1 MAHPGPRHAPY
12 AEGVPVSSSSS
23 SSSSAARPARA
34 GEART
39 TTPPQ
44 GGEAQANTPARQRD
58 AQATTPAHLEPTR
71 ASSVPGFPRIGRRR
85 ELKRALERY
94 WHGDDTRSQLLAVGR
109 RIRDSTWHDLHDA
122 GLTQLPGNTF
132 SFYDHILDDA
142 LLLGAVPERFRGWVE
157 ELAPVDRVFALAR
170 GRADVQPLELVA
182 LQGTSYQYRQ
192 PEFAPDTPLGLRPD
206 ELVAEVARARELGYE
221 IRPVVTGPVSLL
233 LLSKREP
240 EAMPGFRPIDLLDRV
255 LEQYEALLGVLAA
268 AGVTC
273 VQFDEPCMTME
284 RDPAEVESLRRA
296 YERLA
301 AVATRP
307 RILVTGAYGDLGDAL
322 PALAST
328 DVEAIGLDLV
338 HGHRSAAELAA
349 VPGLRGKRLYAGV
362 VDGQN
367 VWRTDKFAALEYLRE
382 LKEVFGDL
390 VVTTSCTLLH
400 VPYDVRAERDLPG
413 ELADSLA
420 FADQKVAEVVS
431 LAAALEDGPTPRW
444 RPLPVLPSAR
454 RDDVRARTAGVDD
467 DDKVRLPYE
476 QRAARQADRLSLPV
490 VPTATLG
497 SFPQTVQI
505 RRARLDLAQG
515 RISYERYRD
524 YLRAEIAE
532 VIRLQ
537 EDIGLDV
544 LVHGE
549 VERND
554 MVQYFAELLDGFA
567 ATRHGWVQ
575 SYGSR
580 CVRPPVLY
588 GDVARPAP
596 MTVEWTA
603 YAQSLTDRPVKGI
616 ITGPVTMLARSFR
629 RTDLSLEELGTQLAL
644 AIRDEVADLEAAGTA
659 IVQVDE
665 PAIRELLPRRGA
677 DRRAYLDWAVG
688 AFRLATAG
696 ARPETQI
703 HTHLSYSSL
712 RLMTVAIE
720 QLDADVT
727 NIVATRSI
735 EWVLHALQDH
745 TLTRQVAPGVYES
758 RSGFVPDID
767 LLHERL
773 LEGVEAVGV
782 ERLWAVPDGGLKSRY
797 TWQLEPSLRNM
808 VAAARRIRRAVARD
822 S

>member
-1 MAHPGPRHAPY
+1 MPGY
-12 AEGVPVSSSSS
+12 
-23 SSSSAARPARA
+23 
-34 GEART
+34 
-39 TTPPQ
+39 
-44 GGEAQANTPARQRD
+44 
-58 AQATTPAHLEPTR
+58 
-71 ASSVPGFPRIGRRR
+71 PRIGRRR

-94 WHGDDTRSQLLAVGR
+94 WHGDDTRAQLLAVGR
-109 RIRDSTWHDLHDA
+109 RIRDTTWHDLHDA

-132 SFYDHILDDA
+132 SFYDHVLDDA
-142 LLLGAVPERFRGWVE
+142 LLLGAIPGRFRDQVE
-157 ELAPVDRVFALAR
+157 GLTPVDTVFALAR
-170 GRADVQPLELVA
+170 GRADVQPLEMVQ
-182 LQGTSYQYRQ
+182 LQGTSYNYRQ
-192 PEFAPDTPLGLRPD
+192 PEFSADTRLGLRPD
-206 ELVAEVARARELGYE
+206 ELLAEIARATGFGYE
-221 IRPVVTGPVSLL
+221 LRPVVTGPVSLL
-233 LLSKREP
+233 LLSKAEP
-240 EAMPGFRPIDLLDRV
+240 GAADGFRPLDVLDRL
-255 LEQYEALLGVLAA
+255 LEQYEALLGVLAG

-284 RDPAEVESLRRA
+284 RSSDEIDALRRA
-296 YERLA
+296 YDRLA

-307 RILVTGAYGDLGDAL
+307 RILVSGAYGDLGDAL

-328 DVEAIGLDLV
+328 GVEAIGLDLV
-338 HGHRSAAELAA
+338 YGRRSAAELAA
-349 VPGLRGKRLYAGV
+349 VPGMRGKRLYAGV

-367 VWRTDKFAALEYLRE
+367 VWRTDKFATLDYLRE
-382 LKEVFGDL
+382 LKTEFADL
-390 VVTTSCTLLH
+390 VVTASCTLLH
-400 VPYDVRAERDLPG
+400 VPYDVRAESDLPG

-420 FADQKVAEVVS
+420 FADQKVDEVVS

-454 RDDVRARTAGVDD
+454 RDDVRARTSGVDD
-467 DDKVRLPYE
+467 DDKVRIPYSE
-476 QRAARQADRLSLPV
+476 RAARQAARLGLPPL
-490 VPTATLG
+490 PTATLG

-505 RRARLDLAQG
+505 RRARLDLAEG
-515 RISYERYRD
+515 RISYERYRE
-524 YLRAEIAE
+524 YLRAEIAA

-537 EDIGLDV
+537 EDMGLDV

-567 ATRHGWVQ
+567 ATRNGWVQ

-596 MTVEWTA
+596 MTVEWTE
-603 YAQSLTDRPVKGI
+603 YAQSLTRRPVKGI
-616 ITGPVTMLARSFR
+616 LTGPVTMLARSFC
-629 RTDLSLEELGTQLAL
+629 RTDLALPEVATQLAL
-644 AIRDEVADLEAAGTA
+644 VMRDEVADLEAAGIA

-665 PAIRELLPRRGA
+665 PALRELLPRRGA
-677 DRRAYLDWAVG
+677 DRQGYLDWAVG
-688 AFRLATAG
+688 TFRLATAG
-696 ARPETQI
+696 ARTETQI

-712 RLMTVAIE
+712 AVMTEAIE
-720 QLDADVT
+720 DLDADVT

-735 EWVLHALQDH
+735 EWVLDALQDH

-758 RSGFVPDID
+758 RSGYVPDID

-773 LEGVEAVGV
+773 LKGVAAVGV

-797 TWQLEPSLRNM
+797 TWQLEPSLRNL
-808 VAAARRIRRAVARD
+808 VTAARRIRRAIAQD

>member
-1 MAHPGPRHAPY
+1 M
-12 AEGVPVSSSSS
+12 
-23 SSSSAARPARA
+23 
-34 GEART
+34 
-39 TTPPQ
+39 
-44 GGEAQANTPARQRD
+44 
-58 AQATTPAHLEPTR
+58 
-71 ASSVPGFPRIGRRR
+71 
-85 ELKRALERY
+85 
-94 WHGDDTRSQLLAVGR
+94 GR
-109 RIRDSTWHDLHDA
+109 RIRDTTWHDLHDA

-132 SFYDHILDDA
+132 SFYDHVLDDA
-142 LLLGAVPERFRGWVE
+142 LLFGAIPARFRDLIDG
-157 ELAPVDRVFALAR
+157 LAPVDTVFALAR
-170 GRADVQPLELVA
+170 GRADVPPLELVA
-182 LQGTSYQYRQ
+182 LQGTGYHYRQ
-192 PEFAPDTPLGLRPD
+192 PEVSADIALGLRPD
-206 ELVAEVARARELGYE
+206 ELLAEIGRARELGYE

-233 LLSKREP
+233 LLSKVEP
-240 EAMPGFRPIDLLDRV
+240 GAAAGFEPLDVLDRL
-255 LEQYEALLGVLAA
+255 LEQYEALLGVLAG

-284 RDPAEVESLRRA
+284 RTDVEIDCLRRA
-296 YERLA
+296 YDRLA

-307 RILVTGAYGDLGDAL
+307 RILVTGAYGDPGDAL
-322 PALAST
+322 PALAVT
-328 DVEAIGLDLV
+328 GVEAIGLDLV
-338 HGHRSAAELAA
+338 HGRRATAELAA
-349 VPGLRGKRLYAGV
+349 IPGLRDKRLYAGV

-367 VWRTDKFAALEYLRE
+367 VWRTDKFATLDYLRE
-382 LKEVFGDL
+382 LKTVFTDL
-390 VVTTSCTLLH
+390 VVTASCTLLH
-400 VPYDVRAERDLPG
+400 VPYDVRAEADLPA
-413 ELADSLA
+413 ELVDSLA

-431 LAAALEDGPTPRW
+431 LATALEDGPTPRW

-454 RDDVRARTAGVDD
+454 REDVRARTAGVDD
-467 DDKVRLPYE
+467 DDKARLPYAE
-476 QRAARQADRLSLPV
+476 RAARQAQRLQLPTL
-490 VPTATLG
+490 PTATLG

-505 RRARLDLAQG
+505 RRARLDLAEG
-515 RISYERYRD
+515 RIDYERYRE
-524 YLRAEIAE
+524 YLREEVAS

-567 ATRHGWVQ
+567 ATRNGWVQ

-596 MTVEWTA
+596 MTVEWTG
-603 YAQSLTDRPVKGI
+603 YAQSLTERPVKGVL
-616 ITGPVTMLARSFR
+616 TGPVTMLARSFC
-629 RTDLSLEELGTQLAL
+629 RTDLALPEVATQLAL
-644 AIRDEVADLEAAGTA
+644 VIRDEVADLEAAGTA
-659 IVQVDE
+659 IIQVDE

-688 AFRLATAG
+688 TFRLATAG

-712 RLMTVAIE
+712 RVMTEAIE
-720 QLDADVT
+720 ELDADVT

-735 EWVLHALQDH
+735 DWVLDALQDH

-773 LEGVEAVGV
+773 LEGVAAVGL

-797 TWQLEPSLRNM
+797 TWQLEPSLRNL

-822 S
+822 TRGSNRITVTSPAPDVRGIGS

>member
-1 MAHPGPRHAPY
+1 MPSPSPSTPSSRHLAP
-12 AEGVPVSSSSS
+12 A
-23 SSSSAARPARA
+23 
-34 GEART
+34 
-39 TTPPQ
+39 
-44 GGEAQANTPARQRD
+44 
-58 AQATTPAHLEPTR
+58 R
-71 ASSVPGFPRIGRRR
+71 ASSVPGYPRIGRRR

-132 SFYDHILDDA
+132 SFYDHVLDDA
-142 LLLGAVPERFRGWVE
+142 LLLGAIPARFRELVE
-157 ELAPVDRVFALAR
+157 DLTPVDTVFALAR
-170 GRADVQPLELVA
+170 GRADVPPLELVS
-182 LQGTSYQYRQ
+182 LQGTSYLYRQ
-192 PEFAPDTPLGLRPD
+192 PEFAPHTRLGLRPD
-206 ELVAEVARARELGYE
+206 ELLAEVARARELGYE
-221 IRPVVTGPVSLL
+221 IRPVVTGPVSML
-233 LLSKREP
+233 LLSKAEP
-240 EAMPGFRPIDLLDRV
+240 GAAPDFRPLDVLDR
-255 LEQYEALLGVLAA
+255 LLAEYEALLEVLAGA
-268 AGVTC
+268 DVTC

-284 RDPAEVESLRRA
+284 RTADEIERLRHA
-296 YERLA
+296 YERLS
-301 AVATRP
+301 AVPTRP

-328 DVEAIGLDLV
+328 EIEAIGLDLV
-338 HGHRSAAELAA
+338 YGRRSATELAA
-349 VPGLRGKRLYAGV
+349 VPGMRGKRLYAGV

-367 VWRTDKFAALEYLRE
+367 VWRTDKFATLDYLRE
-382 LKEVFGDL
+382 LKAEFTDL

-400 VPYDVRAERDLPG
+400 VPYDVRAESDLPG

-454 RDDVRARTAGVDD
+454 RADVRARTAGVDD
-467 DDKVRLPYE
+467 DRLRLPYA
-476 QRAARQADRLSLPV
+476 QRAARQADRLGLPTL
-490 VPTATLG
+490 PTATLG

-515 RISYERYRD
+515 RIDYERYRE
-524 YLRAEIAE
+524 YLREEIAS
-532 VIRLQ
+532 VVRLQ

-567 ATRHGWVQ
+567 ATRNGWVQ

-596 MTVEWTA
+596 MTVEWTR
-603 YAQSLTDRPVKGI
+603 YAQSLTDRPVKGVV
-616 ITGPVTMLARSFR
+616 TGPVTMLARSFC
-629 RTDLSLEELGTQLAL
+629 RTDLALPEVATQLAL
-644 AIRDEVADLEAAGTA
+644 VVRDEVADLEAAGTA
-659 IVQVDE
+659 IIQVDE

-688 AFRLATAG
+688 TFRLATAG

-712 RLMTVAIE
+712 RMMTEAIE
-720 QLDADVT
+720 RLDADVT

-735 EWVLHALQDH
+735 EWVLDALQDH
-745 TLTRQVAPGVYES
+745 ALTRQVGPGVYES
-758 RSGFVPDID
+758 RSGYVPDID

-773 LEGVEAVGV
+773 LEGVAAVGV

-797 TWQLEPSLRNM
+797 TWQLEPSLRNL
-808 VAAARRIRRAVARD
+808 VTAARRIRRAVARD

>member
-1 MAHPGPRHAPY
+1 MPSPSP
-12 AEGVPVSSSSS
+12 PPQSSSPSS
-23 SSSSAARPARA
+23 THPSR
-34 GEART
+34 
-39 TTPPQ
+39 
-44 GGEAQANTPARQRD
+44 
-58 AQATTPAHLEPTR
+58 HLEPAR
-71 ASSVPGFPRIGRRR
+71 ASSVPGYPRIGRRR

-142 LLLGAVPERFRGWVE
+142 LLFGAVPARFR
-157 ELAPVDRVFALAR
+157 ELIQGLSPVDTVFALAR
-170 GRADVQPLELVA
+170 GRADVPPLELVA
-182 LQGTSYQYRQ
+182 LQGTSYLYRQ
-192 PEFAPDTPLGLRPD
+192 PEFAPDTRLGLRPG
-206 ELVAEVARARELGYE
+206 ELLAEVARARELGYE
-221 IRPVVTGPVSLL
+221 IRPVITGPVSLL
-233 LLSKREP
+233 LLSKAESGVT
-240 EAMPGFRPIDLLDRV
+240 PGFRPLDVLDRL
-255 LEQYEALLGVLAA
+255 LEEYEALLEVLAG

-284 RDPAEVESLRRA
+284 RTADEIERLRHA
-296 YERLA
+296 YERLS
-301 AVATRP
+301 AVPTRP

-328 DVEAIGLDLV
+328 DIEAVGLDLV
-338 HGHRSAAELAA
+338 YGRRSAAELSA

-367 VWRTDKFAALEYLRE
+367 VWRTDKFATLDYLRE
-382 LKEVFGDL
+382 LKVEFDDL

-400 VPYDVRAERDLPG
+400 VPYDVRAESDLPV

-454 RDDVRARTAGVDD
+454 RADVRARTAGVDD
-467 DDKVRLPYE
+467 DDKVRLPYA
-476 QRAARQADRLSLPV
+476 QRAARQADRLGLPTL
-490 VPTATLG
+490 PTATLG

-505 RRARLDLAQG
+505 RRARLDLAEG
-515 RISYERYRD
+515 RIDYERYRE
-524 YLRAEIAE
+524 YLREEIAS
-532 VIRLQ
+532 VVRLQ

-567 ATRHGWVQ
+567 ATRNGWVQ

-596 MTVEWTA
+596 MTVEWTR

-616 ITGPVTMLARSFR
+616 VTGPVTMLARSFC
-629 RTDLSLEELGTQLAL
+629 RTDLALPEVATQLAL
-644 AIRDEVADLEAAGTA
+644 VVRDEVADLETAGTA
-659 IVQVDE
+659 IIQVDE

-688 AFRLATAG
+688 TFRLATAG

-712 RLMTVAIE
+712 RVMTEAIE
-720 QLDADVT
+720 GLDADVT

-735 EWVLHALQDH
+735 EWVLDALQDH
-745 TLTRQVAPGVYES
+745 ALTRQVGPGVYES
-758 RSGFVPDID
+758 RSGYVPDID

-773 LEGVEAVGV
+773 LEGVATVGV
-782 ERLWAVPDGGLKSRY
+782 DRLWAVPDGGLKSRY
-797 TWQLEPSLRNM
+797 TWQLEPSLRNL
-808 VAAARRIRRAVARD
+808 VTAARRIRRAVARD

>member
-1 MAHPGPRHAPY
+1 M
-12 AEGVPVSSSSS
+12 
-23 SSSSAARPARA
+23 
-34 GEART
+34 
-39 TTPPQ
+39 
-44 GGEAQANTPARQRD
+44 
-58 AQATTPAHLEPTR
+58 
-71 ASSVPGFPRIGRRR
+71 
-85 ELKRALERY
+85 
-94 WHGDDTRSQLLAVGR
+94 GR
-109 RIRDSTWHDLHDA
+109 RIRDRTWHDLHDA

-142 LLLGAVPERFRGWVE
+142 LLFGAVPGRFRDLIEG
-157 ELAPVDRVFALAR
+157 LPPVDTVFALAR
-170 GRADVQPLELVA
+170 GRADVPPLELVS
-182 LQGTSYQYRQ
+182 LQGTSYLYRQ
-192 PEFAPDTPLGLRPD
+192 PEFSPDTPLELRP
-206 ELVAEVARARELGYE
+206 EGLLAEVARARELGYE

-233 LLSKREP
+233 LLSKV
-240 EAMPGFRPIDLLDRV
+240 EAGADDGAGADADAGAESRAARSSFVPLDALDRL
-255 LEQYEALLGVLAA
+255 LEQYEALLNVLAEV
-268 AGVTC
+268 GVEC

-284 RDPAEVESLRRA
+284 RTDAEIERLLQA
-296 YERLA
+296 YDRLA
-301 AVATRP
+301 AAPSRP
-307 RILVTGAYGDLGDAL
+307 RILVTGAYGDLAGAL

-328 DVEAIGLDLV
+328 NVEAIGLDLV
-338 HGHRSAAELAA
+338 YGRRPAAELAA
-349 VPGLRGKRLYAGV
+349 IPGLAGKRLYAGV

-367 VWRTDKFAALEYLRE
+367 VWRTDKFASLEYLRE
-382 LKEVFGDL
+382 LKAVFDDL

-400 VPYDVRAERDLPG
+400 VPYDVRAETALPV

-454 RDDVRARTAGVDD
+454 RADVRARTSGVDD
-467 DDKVRLPYE
+467 DDKARIPYAD
-476 QRAARQADRLSLPV
+476 RAPRQAERLHLPTL
-490 VPTATLG
+490 PTATLG

-505 RRARLDLAQG
+505 RRARRDLAEG
-515 RISYERYRD
+515 RIDYDRYRR
-524 YLRAEIAE
+524 YLREEIST

-537 EDIGLDV
+537 EDMGLDV

-567 ATRHGWVQ
+567 ATREGWVQ

-588 GDVARPAP
+588 GDVARPSP
-596 MTVEWTA
+596 MTVEWTG
-603 YAQSLTDRPVKGI
+603 YAQSLTDRPVKGVL
-616 ITGPVTMLARSFR
+616 TGPVTMLARSFC
-629 RTDLSLEELGTQLAL
+629 RTDLALPEVATQLAL
-644 AIRDEVADLEAAGTA
+644 VIRDEVADLEAAGTA
-659 IVQVDE
+659 IIQVDE

-688 AFRLATAG
+688 TFRLATAG

-712 RLMTVAIE
+712 GEMTEAIE
-720 QLDADVT
+720 ALDADVT

-735 EWVLHALQDH
+735 EWVLDALDDR

-758 RSGFVPDID
+758 RSGFVPGID

-773 LEGVEAVGV
+773 LKGVTAVGV
-782 ERLWAVPDGGLKSRY
+782 DRLWAVPDGGLKSRY
-797 TWQLEPSLRNM
+797 TWQLEPSLRNL
-808 VAAARRIRRAVARD
+808 VTAARRIRRAVARD

>member
-1 MAHPGPRHAPY
+1 MT
-12 AEGVPVSSSSS
+12 SSSS
-23 SSSSAARPARA
+23 SSSSAPAPL
-34 GEART
+34 
-39 TTPPQ
+39 PP
-44 GGEAQANTPARQRD
+44 
-58 AQATTPAHLEPTR
+58 HLEPAR
-71 ASSVPGFPRIGRRR
+71 ASSVPGYPRIGRRR

-94 WHGDDTRSQLLAVGR
+94 WHGDDSRSQLLAVGR

-132 SFYDHILDDA
+132 SYYDHILDDA
-142 LLLGAVPERFRGWVE
+142 LLLGAVPARFRELVE
-157 ELAPVDRVFALAR
+157 GLTPVDTVFALAR
-170 GRADVQPLELVA
+170 GRADVSPLELVA
-182 LQGTSYQYRQ
+182 LQGTSYHYRQ
-192 PEFAPDTPLGLRPD
+192 PEFAPDTRLGLRPE
-206 ELVAEVARARELGYE
+206 ELLAEVARARELGYE
-221 IRPVVTGPVSLL
+221 IRPVITGPVSLL
-233 LLSKREP
+233 LLSKAESGAAP
-240 EAMPGFRPIDLLDRV
+240 DFRPLDVLDRL
-255 LEQYEALLGVLAA
+255 LEQYEALLETLAG

-284 RDPAEVESLRRA
+284 RTDEEI
-296 YERLA
+296 ERLRLTYDGLA
-301 AVATRP
+301 TVPTRP
-307 RILVTGAYGDLGDAL
+307 RILVTGAYGDLGRAL

-328 DVEAIGLDLV
+328 NVEAIGLDLV
-338 HGHRSAAELAA
+338 YGRRSAAELAA
-349 VPGLRGKRLYAGV
+349 VPGLRSKRLYAGV

-367 VWRTDKFAALEYLRE
+367 VWRTDKFATLDYLRE
-382 LKEVFGDL
+382 LKAEFADL
-390 VVTTSCTLLH
+390 VVTASCTLLH
-400 VPYDVRAERDLPG
+400 VPYDVRAESDLPG

-454 RDDVRARTAGVDD
+454 RADVRARTAGVDD
-467 DDKVRLPYE
+467 DDKVRLPYGE
-476 QRAARQADRLSLPV
+476 RAARQAQRLMLPRL
-490 VPTATLG
+490 PTATLG

-505 RRARLDLAQG
+505 RRARLDLAEG
-515 RISYERYRD
+515 RIDFERYRQ
-524 YLRAEIAE
+524 YLREEIAA

-567 ATRHGWVQ
+567 VTRHGWVQ

-596 MTVEWTA
+596 MTVEWTR

-616 ITGPVTMLARSFR
+616 VTGPVTMLARSFC
-629 RTDLSLEELGTQLAL
+629 RTDLALPEVATQLAL
-644 AIRDEVADLEAAGTA
+644 VIRDEVADLEAAGTA

-677 DRRAYLDWAVG
+677 DRRAYLDWAVST
-688 AFRLATAG
+688 FRLATAG

-712 RLMTVAIE
+712 GVMKEAIE
-720 QLDADVT
+720 ELDADVT

-735 EWVLHALQDH
+735 EWVLDALQDH
-745 TLTRQVAPGVYES
+745 ALTRQVAPGVYES
-758 RSGFVPDID
+758 RSGYVPDID

-773 LEGVEAVGV
+773 LQGVVAVGV
-782 ERLWAVPDGGLKSRY
+782 DRLWAVPDGGLKSRY
-797 TWQLEPSLRNM
+797 TWQLEPSLRNL
-808 VAAARRIRRAVARD
+808 VAAARRIRRAVAREC
-822 S
+822 

>member
-1 MAHPGPRHAPY
+1 M
-12 AEGVPVSSSSS
+12 
-23 SSSSAARPARA
+23 
-34 GEART
+34 
-39 TTPPQ
+39 
-44 GGEAQANTPARQRD
+44 
-58 AQATTPAHLEPTR
+58 
-71 ASSVPGFPRIGRRR
+71 
-85 ELKRALERY
+85 
-94 WHGDDTRSQLLAVGR
+94 GR
-109 RIRDSTWHDLHDA
+109 RIRDTTWHDLHDA

-132 SFYDHILDDA
+132 SFYDHVLDDA
-142 LLLGAVPERFRGWVE
+142 LLFGAIPARFRDLIDG
-157 ELAPVDRVFALAR
+157 LAPVDTVFALAR
-170 GRADVQPLELVA
+170 GRADVPPLELVA
-182 LQGTSYQYRQ
+182 LQGTGYHYRQ
-192 PEFAPDTPLGLRPD
+192 PEVSADIALGLRPD
-206 ELVAEVARARELGYE
+206 ELLAEIGRARELGYE

-233 LLSKREP
+233 LLSKVEP
-240 EAMPGFRPIDLLDRV
+240 GAAAGFEPLDVLDRL
-255 LEQYEALLGVLAA
+255 LEQYEALLGVLAG

-284 RDPAEVESLRRA
+284 RTDVEIDCLRRA
-296 YERLA
+296 YDRLA
-301 AVATRP
+301 AVSTRP
-307 RILVTGAYGDLGDAL
+307 RILVTGAYGDPGDAL

-328 DVEAIGLDLV
+328 GVEAIGLDLV
-338 HGHRSAAELAA
+338 HGRRSTAELAA
-349 VPGLRGKRLYAGV
+349 IPGLRDKRLYAGV

-367 VWRTDKFAALEYLRE
+367 VWRTDKFATLDYLRE
-382 LKEVFGDL
+382 LKTVFTDL
-390 VVTTSCTLLH
+390 VVTASCTLLH
-400 VPYDVRAERDLPG
+400 VPYDVRAEADLPA
-413 ELADSLA
+413 ELVDSLA

-431 LAAALEDGPTPRW
+431 LATALEDGPTPRW

-454 RDDVRARTAGVDD
+454 REDVRARTAGVDD
-467 DDKVRLPYE
+467 DDKARLPYAE
-476 QRAARQADRLSLPV
+476 RAARQAQRLQLPTL
-490 VPTATLG
+490 PTATLG

-505 RRARLDLAQG
+505 RRARLDLAEG
-515 RISYERYRD
+515 RIDYERYRE
-524 YLRAEIAE
+524 YLREEIAS

-567 ATRHGWVQ
+567 ATRNGWVQ

-596 MTVEWTA
+596 MTVEWTG
-603 YAQSLTDRPVKGI
+603 YAQSLTERLVKGVL
-616 ITGPVTMLARSFR
+616 TGPVTMLARSFC
-629 RTDLSLEELGTQLAL
+629 RTDLALPEVATQLAL
-644 AIRDEVADLEAAGTA
+644 VIRDEVADLEAAGTA
-659 IVQVDE
+659 IIQVDE

-688 AFRLATAG
+688 TFRLATAG

-712 RLMTVAIE
+712 RVMTEAIE
-720 QLDADVT
+720 ELDADVT

-735 EWVLHALQDH
+735 DWVLDALQDH

-773 LEGVEAVGV
+773 LEGVAAAGL

-797 TWQLEPSLRNM
+797 TWQLEPSLRNL

-822 S
+822 TRGSNRITVTSPAPDVRGIGS

>member
-1 MAHPGPRHAPY
+1 M
-12 AEGVPVSSSSS
+12 SSSSS
-23 SSSSAARPARA
+23 FSR
-34 GEART
+34 
-39 TTPPQ
+39 
-44 GGEAQANTPARQRD
+44 
-58 AQATTPAHLEPTR
+58 HLEPTR
-71 ASSVPGFPRIGRRR
+71 ASSVPGYPRIGRRR

-94 WHGDDTRSQLLAVGR
+94 WHGDDTRSELLAVGR
-109 RIRDSTWHDLHDA
+109 RIRDTTWHDLHDA

-132 SFYDHILDDA
+132 SFYDHVLDDA
-142 LLLGAVPERFRGWVE
+142 LLFGAVPARFRDLIDG
-157 ELAPVDRVFALAR
+157 LAPVDTVFALAR
-170 GRADVQPLELVA
+170 GRADVPPLELVA
-182 LQGTSYQYRQ
+182 LQGTGYHYRQ
-192 PEFAPDTPLGLRPD
+192 PEFSADIALGLRPD
-206 ELVAEVARARELGYE
+206 ELLAEIGRARELGYE

-233 LLSKREP
+233 LLSKVEP
-240 EAMPGFRPIDLLDRV
+240 GAAPGFEPLDVLDRL
-255 LEQYEALLGVLAA
+255 LEQYETLLAVLAG

-284 RDPAEVESLRRA
+284 RTDAEIDRLRRA
-296 YERLA
+296 YDRLA

-328 DVEAIGLDLV
+328 GVEAIGLDLV
-338 HGHRSAAELAA
+338 HGRRSTAELAA
-349 VPGLRGKRLYAGV
+349 IPGLRDKRLYAGV

-367 VWRTDKFAALEYLRE
+367 VWRTDKFATLDYLRE
-382 LKEVFGDL
+382 LKTVFTDL
-390 VVTTSCTLLH
+390 VVTASCTLLH
-400 VPYDVRAERDLPG
+400 VPYDVGAESDLPA

-454 RDDVRARTAGVDD
+454 REDVRARTSGVDD
-467 DDKVRLPYE
+467 DDKARLPYAE
-476 QRAARQADRLSLPV
+476 RAARQAQRLQLPTL
-490 VPTATLG
+490 PTATLG

-505 RRARLDLAQG
+505 RRARLDLAEG
-515 RISYERYRD
+515 RIDFERYRE
-524 YLRAEIAE
+524 YLREEIAS

-567 ATRHGWVQ
+567 ATRNGWVQ

-596 MTVEWTA
+596 MTVEWTG
-603 YAQSLTDRPVKGI
+603 YAQSLTERPVKGVL
-616 ITGPVTMLARSFR
+616 TGPVTMLARSFC
-629 RTDLSLEELGTQLAL
+629 RTDLALPEVATQLAL
-644 AIRDEVADLEAAGTA
+644 VIRDEVADLEAAGTA
-659 IVQVDE
+659 IIQVDE

-688 AFRLATAG
+688 TFRLATAG
-696 ARPETQI
+696 AKPETQI

-712 RLMTVAIE
+712 RVMTEAIE
-720 QLDADVT
+720 ELDADVT

-735 EWVLHALQDH
+735 DWVLDALQDH

-773 LEGVEAVGV
+773 HEGVAAVGL

-797 TWQLEPSLRNM
+797 TWQLEPSLRNL

-822 S
+822 TRGSNRITVTSPAPDVRGIGS

>member
-1 MAHPGPRHAPY
+1 MPGY
-12 AEGVPVSSSSS
+12 
-23 SSSSAARPARA
+23 
-34 GEART
+34 
-39 TTPPQ
+39 
-44 GGEAQANTPARQRD
+44 
-58 AQATTPAHLEPTR
+58 
-71 ASSVPGFPRIGRRR
+71 PRIGRRR

-132 SFYDHILDDA
+132 SFYDHVLDDA
-142 LLLGAVPERFRGWVE
+142 LLLGAIPARFRELVE
-157 ELAPVDRVFALAR
+157 DLTPVDTVFALAR
-170 GRADVQPLELVA
+170 GRADVPPLELVS
-182 LQGTSYQYRQ
+182 LQGTSYLYRQ
-192 PEFAPDTPLGLRPD
+192 PEFAPNTRLGLRPD
-206 ELVAEVARARELGYE
+206 ELLAEVARARELGYE
-221 IRPVVTGPVSLL
+221 IRPVVTGPVSML
-233 LLSKREP
+233 LLSKAEP
-240 EAMPGFRPIDLLDRV
+240 GAAPDFRPLDVLDR
-255 LEQYEALLGVLAA
+255 LLAEYEALLEVLAGA
-268 AGVTC
+268 DVTC

-284 RDPAEVESLRRA
+284 RTADEIERLRHA
-296 YERLA
+296 YERLS
-301 AVATRP
+301 AVPTRP

-328 DVEAIGLDLV
+328 EIEAIGLDLV
-338 HGHRSAAELAA
+338 YGRRSATELAA
-349 VPGLRGKRLYAGV
+349 VPGMRGKRLYAGV

-367 VWRTDKFAALEYLRE
+367 VWRTDKFAMLDYLRE
-382 LKEVFGDL
+382 LKAEFTDL

-400 VPYDVRAERDLPG
+400 VPYDVRAESDLPG

-454 RDDVRARTAGVDD
+454 RADVRARTAGVDD
-467 DDKVRLPYE
+467 DDRVRLPYA
-476 QRAARQADRLSLPV
+476 QRAARQADRLGLPTL
-490 VPTATLG
+490 PTATLG

-515 RISYERYRD
+515 RIDYERYRE
-524 YLRAEIAE
+524 YLREEIAS
-532 VIRLQ
+532 VVRLQ

-567 ATRHGWVQ
+567 ATRNGWVQ

-596 MTVEWTA
+596 MTVEWTR
-603 YAQSLTDRPVKGI
+603 YAQSLTDRPVKGVV
-616 ITGPVTMLARSFR
+616 TGPVTMLARSFC
-629 RTDLSLEELGTQLAL
+629 RTDLALPEVATQLAL
-644 AIRDEVADLEAAGTA
+644 VVRDEVADLEAAGTA
-659 IVQVDE
+659 IIQVDE

-688 AFRLATAG
+688 TFRLATAG
-696 ARPETQI
+696 ASPETQI

-712 RLMTVAIE
+712 RMMTEAIE
-720 QLDADVT
+720 RMDADVT

-735 EWVLHALQDH
+735 EWVLDALQDH
-745 TLTRQVAPGVYES
+745 ALTRQVGPGVYES
-758 RSGFVPDID
+758 RSGYVPDID

-773 LEGVEAVGV
+773 LEGVAAVGV

-797 TWQLEPSLRNM
+797 TWQLEPSLRNL
-808 VAAARRIRRAVARD
+808 VTAARRIRRAVARD